1 MKRHHHQAKRTYR
14 SPLSK
19 ETVVAFEQA
28 LLVTTARLLMEVDE
42 LENVN
47 ATAPGSDEPGGEMY
61 FEF

>member
-1 MKRHHHQAKRTYR
+1 MKRHQYQAKQTYR

-28 LLVTTARLLMEVDE
+28 LLVTTARLLVEVDE
-42 LENVN
+42 TENVN
-47 ATAPGSDEPGGEMY
+47 ATITGSDEPGGEMY